1 MDGSTGLTAGAG
13 AVKAPD
19 VEIAVTGPYFYTTP
33 PPGSQSGRKAPTAIL
48 LGAMTPLEVVT
59 QATFDPIPTVAIVVT
74 SAWYLWSVRRLSRRG
89 RHWPVARTVSFLA
102 GEFLLAV
109 GLISGINAHDEI
121 FEIHTIQHI
130 FISMLG
136 PVFFALSAPI
146 TLALQASGRKVQTGI
161 IKVLHSPVGRVAS
174 NPVFTWAF
182 YGTAI
187 FGLYFTSLYAE
198 TLRNQTVHDLVHL
211 HLIVAGCL
219 FWWPA
224 VAVDPLPK
232 RMNYGVRIAYLMLAM
247 PFHTILGMA
256 LDSQTT
262 RITPTTTLADL
273 HAGGGLM
280 WIAGEALGLIGT
292 LAVFIQWLRADE
304 RAARRSDRATSD
316 EVAAL
321 QIAHWRAT
329 REAAARAVSG

>member
-1 MDGSTGLTAGAG
+1 MTAGAG

-33 PPGSQSGRKAPTAIL
+33 RPGSQSGRKAPTAIL

-59 QATFDPIPTVAIVVT
+59 QATFDPIPTAAIVLT
-74 SAWYLWSVRRLSRRG
+74 AGWYLWSVRRLSRRG
-89 RHWPVARTVSFLA
+89 RQWPVARTLSFLL
-102 GEFLLAV
+102 GEVLLAV
-109 GLISGINAHDEI
+109 GLISGMDAHDEI

-130 FISMLG
+130 FIGMLA
-136 PVFFALSAPI
+136 PVLFALSAPI
-146 TLALQASGRKVQTGI
+146 TLALQASNRRVQTAI
-161 IKVLHSPVGRVAS
+161 LKVLHSPVGRLAS

-182 YGTAI
+182 YGVSI
-187 FGLYFTSLYAE
+187 FGLYFTSLYAT
-198 TLRNQTVHDLVHL
+198 TLRNQGVHDLVHL
-211 HLIVAGCL
+211 HIILAGCL

-224 VAVDPLPK
+224 VAVDPLPR
-232 RMNYGVRIAYLMLAM
+232 RMSYGVRIAYLLLAM
-247 PFHTILGMA
+247 PFHTIIGMA

-280 WIAGEALGLIGT
+280 WVAGEALGLIGM
-292 LAVFIQWLRADE
+292 LAVFVQWLRADE
-304 RAARRSDRATSD
+304 RLARRNDRTSE

-321 QIAHWRAT
+321 QVAHWRAT
-329 REAAARAVSG
+329 REAAARAVTN